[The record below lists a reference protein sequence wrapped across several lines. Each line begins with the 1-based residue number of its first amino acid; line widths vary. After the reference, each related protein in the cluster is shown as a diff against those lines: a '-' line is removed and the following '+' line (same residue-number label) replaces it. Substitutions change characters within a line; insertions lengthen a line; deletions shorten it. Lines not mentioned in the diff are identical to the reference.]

1 MVLAPI
7 KSKTAQ
13 AVAHALVTH
22 LICPYTT
29 PRVLL
34 SDNGTEFCNTVI
46 AEICA
51 NFEITQTFT
60 TPYHPAS
67 NGLVER
73 ANRKILEVLR
83 PIVNNLHDSWEDW
96 LPHVAA
102 CINSS
107 VNASTGKT
115 PHYIL
120 YGVEKRLP
128 YDLLSCSHK
137 PVYDVT
143 SYADQQMKVFSD
155 IHANVRKCLQASR
168 AEMMSKQLKRATP
181 VQFKV
186 GDTVMVQ
193 QPERTSK
200 LSHKFTGPYRI
211 ERRHGNKFEVSDL
224 ATRHLQIVHS
234 DRLKLTHTTDEPT
247 HNYNLRSRS

>member
-13 AVAHALVTH
+13 AVAHALVAH

-34 SDNGTEFCNTVI
+34 SDNVTEFCNTVI

-51 NFEITQTFT
+51 NFETTQTYT

-83 PIVNNLHDSWEDW
+83 PIVNNLQDSWEDW
-96 LPHVAA
+96 LTHVAA

-120 YGVEKRLP
+120 YG
-128 YDLLSCSHK
+128 
-137 PVYDVT
+137 
-143 SYADQQMKVFSD
+143 AD
-155 IHANVRKCLQASR
+155 
-168 AEMMSKQLKRATP
+168 KRA
-181 VQFKV
+181 
-186 GDTVMVQ
+186 
-193 QPERTSK
+193 
-200 LSHKFTGPYRI
+200 YRMI
-211 ERRHGNKFEVSDL
+211 CCH
-224 ATRHLQIVHS
+224 VHINQCM
-234 DRLKLTHTTDEPT
+234 T
-247 HNYNLRSRS
+247 